1 MSGCNPGGYS
11 VKCIHSTC
19 LECTPFSNDVNICK
33 EPQCVFLCPHM
44 YTCDGKCYD
53 YNNGHVCKHVH
64 RVHSLSKQNLPR
76 TPSHPEPDN
85 VHNIKNTWQKEEWT
99 NFEVS
104 SPNTQVCSTI

>member
-85 VHNIKNTWQKEEWT
+85 VHNCLDDNISYTESVFDPLKGMN
-99 NFEVS
+99 
-104 SPNTQVCSTI
+104 